1 MPPPY
6 GTCSHRPPNAMQD
19 LLLRPYLLTKTQ
31 DTPPPRYHR
40 GMEQWKLPALLDD
53 APKGKN
59 TLKGTMVDTANI
71 IAATTS
77 ANQADLLHH
86 SGPRPFITTQFPPSL
101 Q

>member
-6 GTCSHRPPNAMQD
+6 GTCSHRPLNAMQD

-31 DTPPPRYHR
+31 NTPPPRYHR

-59 TLKGTMVDTANI
+59 T
-71 IAATTS
+71 
-77 ANQADLLHH
+77 
-86 SGPRPFITTQFPPSL
+86 
-101 Q
+101 